1 MSRFILFRGSSLYG
15 SVDRMLDQLAAAF
28 RAEGD
33 EAAII
38 DAKRP
43 DYVTLL
49 QGAIAEGV
57 DGFIGLTGIGLDLRE
72 ENNLYNTLDLPF
84 ASIYLDPLLLYW
96 TQIVT
101 PIRRRVVFTTAPDD
115 VPYWTGLS
123 DVPVRHLPHAA
134 DPLSLHRQAAWPQRD
149 IEILFAGT
157 APQDPAGLR
166 AGWAE
171 HGAEVERRLDDILAA
186 HDGDPLAPLIPLIAE
201 HAHPAAALDEPESLY
216 PYFVTLDT
224 YLRARARWRTAMAL
238 LPLPALFVGPGWDRV
253 AAACPRVVRAEL
265 AGEIPAASLAE
276 HFGRARVVVNTCTPY
291 HGSHERMFQAM
302 SGGAVC
308 FTTETAWLRLV
319 APAGSLV
326 QFRPGAEDVTARAE
340 ALLAPGSAAEAIAAD
355 GYHWLAASHSWRH
368 RVRSIKA
375 GLRLV

>member
-15 SVDRMLDQLAAAF
+15 SVDRMLDQIAAAF
-28 RAEGD
+28 LAEGD
-33 EAAII
+33 QAAII

-43 DYVTLL
+43 DYVARL
-49 QGAIAEGV
+49 QGTIAEGV

-72 ENNLYNTLDLPF
+72 ENNLYNALDRPF

-96 TQIVT
+96 TQVAT

-115 VPYWTGLS
+115 VAYWNERG
-123 DVPVRHLPHAA
+123 DVPIRHLPHAA
-134 DPLSLHRQAAWPQRD
+134 DPMSLHRQTPWAQRD
-149 IEILFAGT
+149 IDILFAGT
-157 APQDPAGLR
+157 APEDPAALR

-171 HGAEVERRLDDILAA
+171 HGAEVERRLNDILAA
-186 HDGDPLAPLIPLIAE
+186 HDADPLAPLIPLIAR
-201 HAHPAAALDEPESLY
+201 HAHPAALLEEPDSLY
-216 PYFVTLDT
+216 PYFLTLDT

-238 LPLPALFVGPGWDRV
+238 LPLPALFVGPGWERV
-253 AAACPRVVRAEL
+253 AAACRQTVRAEL

-276 HFGRARVVVNTCTPY
+276 SFGRARLVVNTCTPY
-291 HGSHERMFQAM
+291 HGSHERIFQAM
-302 SGGAVC
+302 SGGALS

-326 QFRPGAEDVTARAE
+326 QFRPGGEDVAARAE

-355 GYHWLAASHSWRH
+355 GYHWLASAHSWRH

-375 GLRLV
+375 GLKLV